1 MKMVNAP
8 DRAAEPSRYPRG
20 LLVFMLFL
28 VCALSFADRAVFSS
42 LAQVIKAD
50 LRLTDL
56 QLGLLQ
62 GLVFALLYAVA
73 GLPLGLLAERFS
85 RKRIIAAA
93 TVVWSAATLGT
104 GLAGNF
110 QQLVLMRLVVG
121 MGEAGFTPP
130 AASMVADVTPR
141 NKRASTMSL
150 VLLGTPVG
158 IFAGAM
164 LAGQIAAH
172 WGWRTAFLAF
182 GIPGA
187 LVALLLLLLVPEP
200 TRGMHDAPGAGSG
213 KAPGFR
219 VFIKTVLSNR
229 PLLWVIAGG
238 SMAGFGMTSISQ
250 FMAVFLARNY
260 HLGVREAAA
269 AFGGISG
276 LSIAVGL
283 LVGSFGTDYL
293 SRRDSR
299 WPAWGAALGL
309 GCAPPIYWFAFHAA
323 ALPLASGLLFVAG
336 SFLLLFF
343 GPTAGMIQNLLPT
356 RMRASGLALYTLL
369 YTVIGSGLGPVFVG
383 GMSDVFARR
392 GYAGDYLVACP
403 SGLAPHG
410 AAPAAVAK
418 CAQASAS
425 GIQLALSL
433 AVLSF
438 FLAAICFLCAAPGL
452 RVRRDADAAVGAT
465 APQTRA

>member
-1 MKMVNAP
+1 MNMEKAP
-8 DRAAEPSRYPRG
+8 DRAMEASRYPRG
-20 LLVFMLFL
+20 PMIFMLFL

-62 GLVFALLYAVA
+62 GLVFAVLYAVT

-93 TVVWSAATLGT
+93 TIVWSAATLGT
-104 GLAGNF
+104 GLAANF
-110 QQLVLMRLVVG
+110 AQLVVMRLVVG

-141 NKRASTMSL
+141 TKRASTMSL

-182 GIPGA
+182 GIPGV
-187 LVALLLLLLVPEP
+187 LVAVLLLLLVPEP
-200 TRGMHDAPGAGSG
+200 TRGMHDVPDAASG
-213 KAPGFR
+213 KAPGFG
-219 VFIKTVLSNR
+219 VFIKTVLANR

-260 HLGVREAAA
+260 HLGVREAAG
-269 AFGGISG
+269 AFGAISG

-293 SRRDSR
+293 SRRDPR
-299 WPAWGAALGL
+299 WPAWGAAIGL

-323 ALPLASGLLFVAG
+323 SLSLAIGLLFVAG

-383 GMSDVFARR
+383 GMSDIFARR
-392 GYAGDYLVACP
+392 GYAGDYLVDCP

-410 AAPAAVAK
+410 AAAAAVAK

-433 AVLSF
+433 SVLSF
-438 FLAAICFLCAAPGL
+438 LIAAVCFLCAARGL
-452 RVRRDADAAVGAT
+452 RTRRDT
-465 APQTRA
+465 ASDGSASQISA